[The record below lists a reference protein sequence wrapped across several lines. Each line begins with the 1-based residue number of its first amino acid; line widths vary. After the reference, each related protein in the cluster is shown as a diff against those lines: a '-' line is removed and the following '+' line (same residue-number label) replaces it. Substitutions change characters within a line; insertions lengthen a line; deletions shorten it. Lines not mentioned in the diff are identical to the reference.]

1 MVYDTFLNTVKEQME
16 QALGDGYS
24 LTLRKVQ
31 KNNGLILDGLCIAK
45 GNGTIAPSIYL
56 NSCYEQYLNGGDHP
70 EAAHSLL
77 RKQLASHS

>member
-56 NSCYEQYLNGGDHP
+56 NFNGGDHP